1 MSKNSPQD
9 IKNREIFSQNLNRIM
24 KNKGVRQ
31 IDLHNNLGIPKS
43 TITGYVKG
51 YSMPTLGNIQKIADY
66 LNIKKSDLDPRFSDN
81 TPTPKTNTDPIPVED
96 LENRFMTFDGKPLT
110 EDDLKAI
117 QTIIEV
123 YLGKNNGGD

>member
-24 KNKGVRQ
+24 KDKGVRQ

-66 LNIKKSDLDPRFSDN
+66 LNVKKSDLDPRFSAN
-81 TPTPKTNTDPIPVED
+81 SSALKTDTEPIPVED
-96 LENRFMTFDGKPLT
+96 LKNRFMTFDGKPLT

-123 YLGKNNGGD
+123 YLGKQGGD

>member
-51 YSMPTLGNIQKIADY
+51 YSMPTLGNIQK
-66 LNIKKSDLDPRFSDN
+66 NS
-81 TPTPKTNTDPIPVED
+81 
-96 LENRFMTFDGKPLT
+96 
-110 EDDLKAI
+110 
-117 QTIIEV
+117 
-123 YLGKNNGGD
+123 

>member
-66 LNIKKSDLDPRFSDN
+66 LNVKKSDLDPRFSAN
-81 TPTPKTNTDPIPVED
+81 SSALKTDTEPIPIED
-96 LENRFMTFDGKPLT
+96 LKNSFMTFDGKPLT

-123 YLGKNNGGD
+123 YLGKQGGD

>member
-1 MSKNSPQD
+1 MKELAIFIGSKIKEYRLQNSMTQTELAKKLNISKQTVSKYEKGIIKANQD
-9 IKNREIFSQNLNRIM
+9 TLFQLADIFSVSVN
-24 KNKGVRQ
+24 
-31 IDLHNNLGIPKS
+31 DFFP
-43 TITGYVKG
+43 
-51 YSMPTLGNIQKIADY
+51 PTTD
-66 LNIKKSDLDPRFSDN
+66 
-81 TPTPKTNTDPIPVED
+81 TPTPTPADTEPIPIED

>member
-66 LNIKKSDLDPRFSDN
+66 LNVKKSDLDPRFSAN
-81 TPTPKTNTDPIPVED
+81 SSALKTDTEPIPIED

-123 YLGKNNGGD
+123 YLGKRGGD

>member
-9 IKNREIFSQNLNRIM
+9 VRNREIFSQNLNRIM

-66 LNIKKSDLDPRFSDN
+66 LNVKKSDLDPRFSAN
-81 TPTPKTNTDPIPVED
+81 SSALKTDTEPIPVED
-96 LENRFMTFDGKPLT
+96 LKNRFMTFDGKPLT

-123 YLGKNNGGD
+123 YLGKQGGD

>member
-66 LNIKKSDLDPRFSDN
+66 LNVKKSDLDPRFSAN
-81 TPTPKTNTDPIPVED
+81 SSALKTDTEPIPVED
-96 LENRFMTFDGKPLT
+96 LKNRFMTFDGKPLT

-123 YLGKNNGGD
+123 YLGKQGGD

>member
-51 YSMPTLGNIQKIADY
+51 YSMPTFGNIQKIADY
-66 LNIKKSDLDPRFSDN
+66 LNVKKSDLDPRFSAN
-81 TPTPKTNTDPIPVED
+81 SSALKTDTEPIPIED
-96 LENRFMTFDGKPLT
+96 LKNRFMTFDGKPLT
-110 EDDLKAI
+110 EDDLEAI

-123 YLGKNNGGD
+123 YLGKQGGD

>member
-66 LNIKKSDLDPRFSDN
+66 LNVKKSDLDPRFSAN
-81 TPTPKTNTDPIPVED
+81 SSALKTDTEPIPIED
-96 LENRFMTFDGKPLT
+96 LKNRFMTFDGKPLT

-123 YLGKNNGGD
+123 YLGKQGGD

>member
-24 KNKGVRQ
+24 KNKGFRQ

-66 LNIKKSDLDPRFSDN
+66 LNVKKSDLDPRFSAN
-81 TPTPKTNTDPIPVED
+81 SSALKTDTEPIPIED
-96 LENRFMTFDGKPLT
+96 LKNRFMTFDGKPLT

-123 YLGKNNGGD
+123 YLGKQGGD

>member
-66 LNIKKSDLDPRFSDN
+66 LNVKKSDLDPHFSAN
-81 TPTPKTNTDPIPVED
+81 SSALKTDTEPIPVED
-96 LENRFMTFDGKPLT
+96 LKNRFMTFDGKPLT

-123 YLGKNNGGD
+123 YLGKQGGD

>member
-24 KNKGVRQ
+24 KNKGIRQ

-66 LNIKKSDLDPRFSDN
+66 LNVKKSDLDPRFSAN
-81 TPTPKTNTDPIPVED
+81 SSALKTDTEPIPIED
-96 LENRFMTFDGKPLT
+96 LKNRFMTFDGKPLT

-123 YLGKNNGGD
+123 YLGKQGGD

>member
-66 LNIKKSDLDPRFSDN
+66 LNVKKSDLDPRFSAN
-81 TPTPKTNTDPIPVED
+81 SSTLKTDTEPIPVED
-96 LENRFMTFDGKPLT
+96 LKNRFMTFDGKPLT

-123 YLGKNNGGD
+123 YLGKQGGD

>member
-9 IKNREIFSQNLNRIM
+9 IKNRERFSQNLNRIM
-24 KNKGVRQ
+24 KEKGIRQ

-66 LNIKKSDLDPRFSDN
+66 LNIKKSDLDPRFSAN
-81 TPTPKTNTDPIPVED
+81 TSAPKIDTEPIPIED

>member
-66 LNIKKSDLDPRFSDN
+66 LNVKKSDLDPRFSAN
-81 TPTPKTNTDPIPVED
+81 SSALKTDTETIPIED

-123 YLGKNNGGD
+123 YLGKRGGD

>member
-66 LNIKKSDLDPRFSDN
+66 LNVKKSDLDPRFSAN
-81 TPTPKTNTDPIPVED
+81 SSALKTDTEPIPIED

-110 EDDLKAI
+110 EDDLKAV

-123 YLGKNNGGD
+123 YLGKQGGD

>member
-66 LNIKKSDLDPRFSDN
+66 LNVKKSDLDPRFSAN
-81 TPTPKTNTDPIPVED
+81 SSALKTDTEPIPIED

-123 YLGKNNGGD
+123 YLGKQGGD

>member
-66 LNIKKSDLDPRFSDN
+66 LNVKKSDLDPHFSAN
-81 TPTPKTNTDPIPVED
+81 SSALKTDTEPIPIED

-110 EDDLKAI
+110 EDDLKAV

-123 YLGKNNGGD
+123 YLGKQGGD